1 MSIKQKIGN
10 FFIKNS
16 NSYNFYKSQYE
27 KHLKNKKI
35 DASVEEQFHDLK
47 NDFNEFKAVA
57 NGQIESTNFL
67 FKTIFLDYE
76 LNQPKG
82 VLKYIQDLS
91 FELLVFALI

>member
-35 DASVEEQFHDLK
+35 DASVEEQFHDLNVIPLKRSDRDMDK
-47 NDFNEFKAVA
+47 NGLINFYSKFGFTKYDDDICVTTMIRKA
-57 NGQIESTNFL
+57 G
-67 FKTIFLDYE
+67 
-76 LNQPKG
+76 
-82 VLKYIQDLS
+82 
-91 FELLVFALI
+91 